1 MKISLSA
8 LCLPLLL
15 ASALPA
21 HADATNK
28 IKATR
33 SYQLCLIQKQQ
44 ERDVKGRPLLDRSY
58 EHYRSIHTKA
68 YALLAS
74 SLRIMERDLS
84 RNMMSLIAYEAIPD
98 FVLEQMDPKPGF
110 YNLARAMIS
119 LRDETREFL
128 MELGLDPADPVLKQP
143 MISRKDIF
151 SISSKL
157 KNAPAGSPE
166 MALGFPFYLSPSLR
180 LADDLMKRLS
190 RVIVPTEEGFSLHTD
205 VYTNPQDSLDQV
217 NQAKT
222 KALED
227 LGKMDQDLR
236 NWTSWGGGDQN
247 DCAEEL
253 RVLQATPLQE

>member
-1 MKISLSA
+1 MKISLPA

-15 ASALPA
+15 TSALPA
-21 HADATNK
+21 HADATKK

-44 ERDVKGRPLLDRSY
+44 DRDVKGRPLLDRSY
-58 EHYRSIHTKA
+58 EHYRSIHIKT

-74 SLRIMERDLS
+74 SLRIIERDLS

-98 FVLEQMDPKPGF
+98 FVLEQMDPKPAF
-110 YNLARAMIS
+110 YNLARLMVS
-119 LRDETREFL
+119 LRNETREFL
-128 MELGLDPADPVLKQP
+128 IDLGLDPTDPVLQQP
-143 MISRKDIF
+143 MISRRDIF

-166 MALGFPFYLSPSLR
+166 MALGFPLYLSPALR
-180 LADDLMKRLS
+180 LADDLMKQLS
-190 RVIVPTEEGFSLHTD
+190 QVIVPTEEGFSIHTN
-205 VYTNPQDSLDQV
+205 VYTSPQESMERV
-217 NQAKT
+217 NQAKI

-247 DCAEEL
+247 DCMEEL